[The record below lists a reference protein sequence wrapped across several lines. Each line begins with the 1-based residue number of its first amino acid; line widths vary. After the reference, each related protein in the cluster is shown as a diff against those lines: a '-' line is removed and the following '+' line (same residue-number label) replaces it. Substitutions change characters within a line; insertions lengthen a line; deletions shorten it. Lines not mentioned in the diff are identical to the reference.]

1 MITVWT
7 CFCLNSISLSNTH
20 TQTQTNT
27 RTKEKKMMPWR
38 QPMMM
43 QLLQETRTNQ
53 SMSMKRVS
61 SMNGGRRG
69 KMWFEEKRSRAL
81 NLLSEVCVCGVK
93 WRVWR
98 GVWVVKIEMNYL
110 TVKPMMRPKTMMSVT
125 LTQMIINIF
134 FYREKSIYK
143 INQQNQNHNNNNNDN
158 NKLRRK
164 FGKRKQK
171 EKQVLSTA
179 KSRSFKLV
187 L

>member
-1 MITVWT
+1 
-7 CFCLNSISLSNTH
+7 
-20 TQTQTNT
+20 
-27 RTKEKKMMPWR
+27 
-38 QPMMM
+38 
-43 QLLQETRTNQ
+43 
-53 SMSMKRVS
+53 
-61 SMNGGRRG
+61 
-69 KMWFEEKRSRAL
+69 
-81 NLLSEVCVCGVK
+81 
-93 WRVWR
+93 
-98 GVWVVKIEMNYL
+98 
-110 TVKPMMRPKTMMSVT
+110 MMSVT

-179 KSRSFKLV
+179 KSRSFQLV